1 MGAALG
7 AALVLPVWAALA
19 VFAGLG
25 LGLALPFLLLGFV
38 PVLRRILPRP
48 GAWMRTFERVLS
60 VPMFLT
66 ALALL
71 WVLSRQT
78 GNAGIALGI
87 VAALVLGVRSEER
100 RVGEGWVDRGRS
112 RWRPD
117 E

>member
-1 MGAALG
+1 MGSALV

-60 VPMFLT
+60 VPRFLT

-78 GNAGIALGI
+78 GNAGIALGL
-87 VAALVLGVRSEER
+87 VAALVLGVLLCLAGGSEGR
-100 RVGEGWVDRGRS
+100 RGGKEWGR
-112 RWRPD
+112 
-117 E
+117 